1 MMPFPGGI
9 EATQNGTLV
18 LSAVA
23 AALYLAM
30 VRRPPSFRRTT
41 VKTASV
47 ALLGVL
53 ALVAEGPMLLA
64 TALFLSALGDLFLAE
79 DGDRAFRAG
88 LAAFLVAHL
97 VYVALFAMAGSGLG
111 AFATEP
117 PRLVL
122 AATIA
127 AFAAGTYLLLRPALP
142 RELVLPVGVY
152 VAAILAMGLAA
163 ATLSSVAV
171 IAGALLFMASDAI
184 LAAGRFLIPADSPR
198 QAVVAPAVWG
208 LYYAAQA
215 AITLGFLLDR

>member
-9 EATQNGTLV
+9 EATANGTLV

-30 VRRPPSFRRTT
+30 VRHPPSFRRTG
-41 VKTASV
+41 VKTASI

-53 ALVAEGPMLLA
+53 VLVAGGPALLA
-64 TALFLSALGDLFLAE
+64 VALFLSALGDLFLAE
-79 DGDRAFRAG
+79 EGDRAFRAG

-97 VYVALFAMAGSGLG
+97 VYVALFGMAGSGLV
-111 AFATEP
+111 AFVAEP
-117 PRLVL
+117 LRLVL
-122 AATIA
+122 AAMIA
-127 AFAAGTYLLLRPALP
+127 AFAAGTYLRLRPALP
-142 RELVLPVGVY
+142 GELVLPVGVY

-163 ATLSSVAV
+163 ATLPSVAV
-171 IAGALLFMASDAI
+171 IAGALLFMASDAT
-184 LAAGRFLIPADSPR
+184 LAAGRFLVPAGSPR
-198 QAVVAPAVWG
+198 QAIVAPAVWV